1 VFVGIV
7 GVACGFS
14 LGMLAIHYRNEFLHF
29 MNSFTG
35 RDLLPVGI
43 YKIHDLPVLI
53 VPVDIA
59 LICGGSLVICILAG
73 LLPAIKA
80 AWLNPVEA
88 LHHE

>member
-1 VFVGIV
+1 
-7 GVACGFS
+7 
-14 LGMLAIHYRNEFLHF
+14 